1 MPAMP
6 VMSTRRLIAFFAV
19 CVVLFLPPPKALAT
33 EIVVTCG
40 NVGGTGNF
48 CESSVRR
55 WEQATGNRVSYVPLP
70 RQTNDQLDFLRQ
82 ALAQPDSAPA
92 IDVVLMDSIWIN
104 FVQQYLIDLTPFSA
118 GAEAGHFQTLIGN
131 ASVEGGLKALPLWS
145 GVGLLYFRSD
155 LLEKHNEPVPRTW
168 EELEEVAARI
178 QEAER
183 RQTPDIWGL
192 VFEAAAG
199 EGLTSNA
206 IEWLTS
212 LGGAPILDA
221 DGDVALDTPDTR
233 ATLRRVR
240 SWIGRISPPEVTGM
254 TNEDARRFFQ
264 DGRAVFMRN
273 WPYAYAPSQNADSP
287 LRGLVGVTTVPGGGA
302 GQGRGVHGGWY
313 MGVSQHSR
321 HPEIAA
327 DLVLHMTSQAEQ
339 LHRALFQSQNPTRP
353 ALYVDPDV
361 RAISDFFEIVYDGL
375 QSAVSRP
382 NAQLRMSY
390 IHVSTL
396 FSDAVNR
403 YLAGD
408 AEDPSEVLSDLQAH
422 LSRMQRR
429 GW

>member
-1 MPAMP
+1 MYFQRIFA
-6 VMSTRRLIAFFAV
+6 RIA
-19 CVVLFLPPPKALAT
+19 VVLVLLQPVAQAAAT

-40 NVGGTGNF
+40 NVGSTSNF

-70 RQTNDQLDFLRQ
+70 RQTNEQLDFLRLM
-82 ALAQPDSAPA
+82 LAQSDDEPPV
-92 IDVVLMDSIWIN
+92 DVVLLDAIWIN
-104 FVQQYLIDLTPFSA
+104 FVQQYLIDLAPLTD
-118 GAEAGHFQTLIGN
+118 GAEASHFRALIEN
-131 ASVEGGLKALPLWS
+131 ATFESGLKALPLWS
-145 GVGLLYFRSD
+145 GVGLLYYRSD
-155 LLEKHNEPVPRTW
+155 LLEKHGEPVPRTW
-168 EELEEVAARI
+168 EELEEVAARV
-178 QEAER
+178 QSAER
-183 RQTPDIWGL
+183 SADPRIWGF

-199 EGLTSNA
+199 EGLTSNT

-212 LGGAPILDA
+212 LGGTPILDPE
-221 DGDVALDTPDTR
+221 GYVALDTPDTR

-240 SWIGRISPPEVTGM
+240 NWIGQIAPPEVSDM

-273 WPYAYAPSQNADSP
+273 WPYAFAPSQREDS
-287 LRGLVGVTTVPGGGA
+287 LIRGKVGVTTMPGGGA

-313 MGVSQHSR
+313 MGVSEHSR

-327 DLVLHMTSQAEQ
+327 NLVLHMTSEAEQ

-353 ALYVDPDV
+353 ALYVNPDV

-390 IHVSTL
+390 IHVSNV
-396 FSDAVNR
+396 FSQAVHS
-403 YLAGD
+403 YLAGEV
-408 AEDPSEVLSDLQAH
+408 EDPAPILAELEAH